1 MDRMTHE
8 SKTIVLS
15 DVTIGD
21 IYGVTQSIF
30 CGEEI
35 VRVKIPMIVRR
46 IVYEIKRHHDG
57 DIYGVWFCELQS
69 IARSVKIKG
78 IGGYDRSYIL
88 ELNTEIDLD
97 SLEKIGAK
105 MGHNDGFKGPYEVIF
120 VSREKMPD
128 DD

>member
-1 MDRMTHE
+1 MTHE
-8 SKTIVLS
+8 DKTIVLP
-15 DVTIGD
+15 DPEVMIGD
-21 IYGVTQSIF
+21 IYGVTQSIY

-46 IVYEIKRHHDG
+46 IIYEIKRQRDG
-57 DIYGVWFCELQS
+57 DIYGVWFIELQS

-78 IGGYDRSYIL
+78 IVGYDRSFIL
-88 ELNTEIDLD
+88 ELNKEIDID
-97 SLEKIGAK
+97 SLEKIGVK
-105 MGHNDGFKGPYEVIF
+105 MGHNDSFKGPYEVIF

>member
-1 MDRMTHE
+1 MTHE
-8 SKTIVLS
+8 DKTIVLP
-15 DVTIGD
+15 DPEVTIGD
-21 IYGVTQSIF
+21 IYGVTQSIS

-46 IVYEIKRHHDG
+46 ITYEIKRQRDG
-57 DIYGVWFCELQS
+57 DIYGVWFIELQS

-78 IGGYDRSYIL
+78 IGSYDRSYIR
-88 ELNTEIDLD
+88 ELNTEINLD
-97 SLEKIGAK
+97 SLEKIGVK
-105 MGHNDGFKGPYEVIF
+105 MGHNDNFKGPYEVIF

>member
-1 MDRMTHE
+1 MAQLKPVPDIR
-8 SKTIVLS
+8 
-15 DVTIGD
+15 IGD

-46 IVYEIKRHHDG
+46 IIYEIKRQRDG
-57 DIYGVWFCELQS
+57 DIYGVWFIELQS

-78 IGGYDRSYIL
+78 IGGYDRSYIR
-88 ELNTEIDLD
+88 ELNTEISFD
-97 SLEKIGAK
+97 SLEKIGVK
-105 MGHNDGFKGPYEVIF
+105 MGHNDDFKGPYEVIF

>member
-1 MDRMTHE
+1 M
-8 SKTIVLS
+8 S
-15 DVTIGD
+15 DQVKAVEVPDVQIGD

-46 IVYEIKRHHDG
+46 IIYEIKRHHDG
-57 DIYGVWFCELQS
+57 DIYGVWFVELQS

-78 IGGYDRSYIL
+78 IGGYDRSYIR

-97 SLEKIGAK
+97 SLEKIGVK
-105 MGHNDGFKGPYEVIF
+105 MGHNDSFKGPYEVIF

>member
-1 MDRMTHE
+1 MNDQV
-8 SKTIVLS
+8 KTIEVP
-15 DVTIGD
+15 DIQIDD

-46 IVYEIKRHHDG
+46 ITYEIKRQHNG
-57 DIYGVWFCELQS
+57 DIQGVWFCELQS

-78 IGGYDRSYIL
+78 IGGYDRSYIR
-88 ELNTEIDLD
+88 ELNTEIGLD
-97 SLEKIGAK
+97 SLEKIGVK
-105 MGHNDGFKGPYEVIF
+105 IGHNDNFKGPYEVIF

>member
-1 MDRMTHE
+1 MT
-8 SKTIVLS
+8 KLKPVPDIR
-15 DVTIGD
+15 IGD
-21 IYGVTQSIF
+21 IYGVAQSIF

-46 IVYEIKRHHDG
+46 IIYEIKRQRDG
-57 DIYGVWFCELQS
+57 DIYGVWFIELQS

-78 IGGYDRSYIL
+78 ISGYDRSYIR

-97 SLEKIGAK
+97 SLEKIGVK
-105 MGHNDGFKGPYEVIF
+105 MGHNDSFKGPYEVIF

>member
-1 MDRMTHE
+1 MAQLKPVPDIR
-8 SKTIVLS
+8 
-15 DVTIGD
+15 IGD
-21 IYGVTQSIF
+21 IYGVAQSIF

-46 IVYEIKRHHDG
+46 IIYEIKRQRDG
-57 DIYGVWFCELQS
+57 DIYGVWFIELQS

-78 IGGYDRSYIL
+78 IGGYDRSYIR
-88 ELNTEIDLD
+88 ELNTEISFD
-97 SLEKIGAK
+97 SLEKIGVK
-105 MGHNDGFKGPYEVIF
+105 MGHNDDFKGPYEVIF